1 MFDNPRT
8 VETLATFFRL
18 GRAPY
23 MKGTIGTLGA
33 IPLVFVFNLFGLYAY
48 MGLVFIFCLFAL
60 SICDAYEMQA
70 QSHDSPEVVI
80 DEVAGFLVAMT
91 WLPYTWQA
99 FVYTFIVFRILDIFK
114 PWPISWF
121 DQKVKGG
128 FGVLV
133 DDIVAGVIV
142 SLIMQFVYTQTDW
155 LGVKWLPTGL

>member
-33 IPLVFVFNLFGLYAY
+33 IPLIFVFNFFGLYVY
-48 MGLVFIFCLFAL
+48 MGLVFLFCLFAL
-60 SICDAYEMQA
+60 GVCDAYEMQA
-70 QSHDSPEVVI
+70 QSHDAPEVVI

-99 FVYTFIVFRILDIFK
+99 FVYTFVLFRILDIFK

-142 SLIMQFVYTQTDW
+142 SLVMQFIFTQTDW
-155 LGVKWLPTGL
+155 LGFKWMPGT